1 MLVQS
6 ETKFQRNSTSCEVQ
20 VMASWLLFLKPHVP
34 DHFVVIKNFW
44 TSALCFVF
52 CLTVHLLV
60 SVKFKCCL
68 FTHKW
73 EAAVSSLKEITITW
87 NLLGTNMEIGPTK
100 PFWRQH
106 EAYKCFLQTAGGV
119 TVRGEGGKDP
129 DPGAWFPHLAGRR
142 RAQILHPSLQPGIS
156 SQTEWVV
163 INLFLPLGLQQGPC
177 LLTPLTQSLSCLQQ
191 GITSKKPHPP
201 PDSSSAAFC
210 RVK

>member
-87 NLLGTNMEIGPTK
+87 NLLGTNMELDQPNLSEDSMKLTSASSKQQEVSQYVGREGRILTQGPGSLI
-100 PFWRQH
+100 WL
-106 EAYKCFLQTAGGV
+106 E
-119 TVRGEGGKDP
+119 GEGLRSLIPACSLASPPKQSELSSTCSSLWGYSKVP
-129 DPGAWFPHLAGRR
+129 ACWLHL
-142 RAQILHPSLQPGIS
+142 L
-156 SQTEWVV
+156 
-163 INLFLPLGLQQGPC
+163 
-177 LLTPLTQSLSCLQQ
+177 
-191 GITSKKPHPP
+191 
-201 PDSSSAAFC
+201 
-210 RVK
+210 RVYLAYSRE